1 MFLWS
6 EKGVFPDPQSY
17 RKTLT
22 VLFLAGDGMNL
33 FWWKERRLKT
43 VWRIEKEGQAFF
55 LVGTAHF
62 TPYRFEKALSQLIQ
76 EAEVVLFEG
85 PLDQESM
92 DRVVHYGQ
100 QGKTTPSVYEAL
112 DPETIRAINKQLS
125 AQANSQSLSTAV
137 SYLDMIHPMSSDFLE
152 LHTRGVRPWMAF
164 FTIWS
169 AFLNWKHSMD
179 VEAFH
184 LARQLGKKIEYLET
198 LEDQLEAL
206 DGIPFDRIVNYLNQ
220 FSHWKVH
227 KELYLKAF
235 LEGDLPKFFS
245 MTGEFPTRCESI
257 LKKRDPIFFEK
268 MKTFFPKGRTVA
280 FVGVA
285 HIPGIRKMFLD
296 EGYQATQE
304 ER

>member
-1 MFLWS
+1 
-6 EKGVFPDPQSY
+6 
-17 RKTLT
+17 
-22 VLFLAGDGMNL
+22 MNL
-33 FWWKERRLKT
+33 FWWKEKRLRT
-43 VWRIEKEGQAFF
+43 VWKIEKEGQTSF

-62 TPYRFEKALSQLIQ
+62 TPYRFEKALTKLIQ
-76 EAEVVLFEG
+76 GAEIALFEG
-85 PLDQESM
+85 PLDKESM
-92 DRVVHYGQ
+92 DRVIQYGR
-100 QGKTTPSVYEAL
+100 QGENIPSVYKAL
-112 DPETIRAINKQLS
+112 DPAAIKEINKQLGARS
-125 AQANSQSLSTAV
+125 SSHALSTAV
-137 SYLDMIHPMSSDFLE
+137 SYLDLIRPTTSDFWE

-184 LARQLGKKIEYLET
+184 IAQKLGKKIQYLET
-198 LEDQLEAL
+198 IEDQLEAL
-206 DGIPFDRIVNYLNQ
+206 DGIPFDRIVNYLNHIE
-220 FSHWKVH
+220 HWKVH

-245 MTGEFPTRCESI
+245 MTGEFPTRCDSI

-268 MKTFFPKGRTVA
+268 MKTFFQKGKTVA

-296 EGYQATQE
+296 EGYQVTQE
-304 ER
+304 ES